1 MRWLTYCRALCS
13 GSRTQPKISGK
24 RGHLTQVTISFYT
37 HSFKFSHL
45 LAVYELRS
53 QFMSYI
59 LSLLHTG
66 PFSLKGWGPDTGGSA
81 RIVKGFSSFLQSS
94 SFTHWS
100 YSAHSTVAARWSWL
114 IWLKALAVFLCVGI
128 PIWQTWGNMDTCHF
142 LFSET
147 ECTVFWCFLCSFGC
161 LKNPMQM
168 TIAWGDIQ
176 GSVLSTVWVC
186 VLFIRY
192 AVLWLEAMSRRV
204 VTATEQTW
212 VYSLV
217 LFLPLFLDL
226 SYPFSSLPSS
236 LFAPSFSSLF
246 PFQCSNEWVTE
257 DECSILCTLFILKRF
272 FFNCCLKSSTL
283 AAFLFCLEVIVRSLT
298 FKKKSLCESFF
309 MRCQKKKEAATEA
322 MIIHDYGFF
331 FMLCPMILSIS
342 LIVWEMSNCCSWQ
355 FYTSPKPSCHQ

>member
-1 MRWLTYCRALCS
+1 MNFAHSLWAIFCLCC
-13 GSRTQPKISGK
+13 
-24 RGHLTQVTISFYT
+24 
-37 HSFKFSHL
+37 
-45 LAVYELRS
+45 
-53 QFMSYI
+53 I
-59 LSLLHTG
+59 L
-66 PFSLKGWGPDTGGSA
+66 
-81 RIVKGFSSFLQSS
+81 GFSVWKPEVLIQEDLATLWRVYTPLSCLSPTEAIQL
-94 SFTHWS
+94 TPTG
-100 YSAHSTVAARWSWL
+100 TVAARWSWL

-128 PIWQTWGNMDTCHF
+128 PIWQTCGNMDTCHF
-142 LFSET
+142 LFSA
-147 ECTVFWCFLCSFGC
+147 ECTLFWCVLCSFGC

-176 GSVLSTVWVC
+176 GSVLSTVWAC

-257 DECSILCTLFILKRF
+257 DERSTLCTLFIWKRYKYVF
-272 FFNCCLKSSTL
+272 FFFLNCCLKNSIL
-283 AAFLFCLEVIVRSLT
+283 AAFLFCLEVIVRSPT
-298 FKKKSLCESFF
+298 FKKMSLWESFF

-322 MIIHDYGFF
+322 MIKHNYGFF
-331 FMLCPMILSIS
+331 
-342 LIVWEMSNCCSWQ
+342 
-355 FYTSPKPSCHQ
+355 